1 MSTVRIQVRRGTA
14 SEWTSANPT
23 LAAGE
28 LGVETDTRKIKVGT
42 GSTAWTSLAYI
53 ASDAPGITEIAQD
66 AIDQALSMGSGLT
79 KSYNDGTNTIS
90 LGIDSTVV
98 ALKSYVDDQITGLDN
113 ASAADYVLLADVGN
127 AGGPAK
133 LNVDGNLLVPKSSII
148 LEGATA
154 NDFETTLTVVDPTA
168 DRTITF
174 PDATTTVVGTDTTQ
188 TLSNKTLTT
197 PTINGPTITDT
208 GQTPTIHGIYLPAPH
223 TIIFEGTTAND
234 FETTLTAGEPTA
246 DRTITLPD
254 ASGTVAVLTGSGD
267 LVVPGNLTVS
277 GDTTTLNVSE
287 LLVEDNEIVLNSNV
301 ATGAPTLSAAVSVRR
316 GSSDPAFIQWNET
329 NDQWV
334 ANYGEANSKPLATLN
349 DLTSKETSL
358 QGYADSAVSTHNGDT
373 TDVHGIVD
381 TAALATKTYAD
392 SAVNTHNLDATS
404 VHGIADTAALATMT
418 YADQAVSTH
427 NSDTTNVHGIG
438 DTAALAT
445 KTYADS
451 AVSTHND
458 DTTNVH
464 GIADTSALA
473 TKTYADNAVT
483 QEAITTASNLGTA
496 VSNHNSATT
505 SVHGIADTAA
515 LATKT
520 YVDNADN
527 LKSNIAGPT
536 FTGTVTIPT
545 LSVTTTAT
553 GITAT
558 MVGLGSV
565 NNTSDANKPVSTAT
579 QTALDAKASLSGAV
593 FTGSVEIDQNLIVDG
608 NLTVNGTNF
617 TASATS
623 ITIEDNMIQLAHE
636 NAANTVDLGLVV
648 GYNDGAAKHSG
659 IVRDVS
665 DDKWKLFKGVTS
677 EPSTT
682 VNFGQGSLDNLAVA
696 ALEATTVTPSSGVVF
711 SDGTQTKEG
720 VPSRTPILYKTADY
734 TLSATSERDS
744 LIEVDSTSPVTITIP
759 TNSAVPYPVGTTLDI
774 LGTNTGL
781 ITIAGDAGVTV
792 NATPGFKLRNR
803 WSSATLFKRAE
814 NSWVIYGDLKV

>member
-1 MSTVRIQVRRGTA
+1 
-14 SEWTSANPT
+14 
-23 LAAGE
+23 
-28 LGVETDTRKIKVGT
+28 
-42 GSTAWTSLAYI
+42 
-53 ASDAPGITEIAQD
+53 
-66 AIDQALSMGSGLT
+66 
-79 KSYNDGTNTIS
+79 
-90 LGIDSTVV
+90 
-98 ALKSYVDDQITGLDN
+98 
-113 ASAADYVLLADVGN
+113 
-127 AGGPAK
+127 
-133 LNVDGNLLVPKSSII
+133 
-148 LEGATA
+148 
-154 NDFETTLTVVDPTA
+154 
-168 DRTITF
+168 
-174 PDATTTVVGTDTTQ
+174 
-188 TLSNKTLTT
+188 
-197 PTINGPTITDT
+197 
-208 GQTPTIHGIYLPAPH
+208 
-223 TIIFEGTTAND
+223 
-234 FETTLTAGEPTA
+234 
-246 DRTITLPD
+246 
-254 ASGTVAVLTGSGD
+254 
-267 LVVPGNLTVS
+267 
-277 GDTTTLNVSE
+277 
-287 LLVEDNEIVLNSNV
+287 
-301 ATGAPTLSAAVSVRR
+301 
-316 GSSDPAFIQWNET
+316 
-329 NDQWV
+329 
-334 ANYGEANSKPLATLN
+334 
-349 DLTSKETSL
+349 
-358 QGYADSAVSTHNGDT
+358 
-373 TDVHGIVD
+373 
-381 TAALATKTYAD
+381 
-392 SAVNTHNLDATS
+392 
-404 VHGIADTAALATMT
+404 MT

-427 NSDTTNVHGIG
+427 NDDTTNVHGIG
-438 DTAALAT
+438 DTALLAT
-445 KTYADS
+445 KSSADS

-464 GIADTSALA
+464 GIADTAALA

-483 QEAITTASNLGTA
+483 QEAITTASNLATA

-505 SVHGIADTAA
+505 NVHGIADTAA

-558 MVGLGSV
+558 MVGLGNV
-565 NNTSDANKPVSTAT
+565 DNTSDANKPVSTAT

-623 ITIEDNMIQLAHE
+623 IIIEDNMLQIAHE

-720 VPSRTPILYKTADY
+720 VPSRTPIIYKTANY
-734 TLSATSERDS
+734 TLSAASERDS

-759 TNSAVPYPVGTTLDI
+759 TNSAVAYPVGTTLDI

-792 NATPGFKLRNR
+792 NATPGLKLRTQ

-814 NSWVIYGDLKV
+814 NSWVVYGDLKA